1 MKFRVKFTSLDA
13 DAIRNLEE
21 NIEGGE
27 VSIRNIGIHTIL
39 ECDCSLHEYVHNMEL
54 ASIYEY
60 QDVEL
65 RN

>member
-21 NIEGGE
+21 NIKGE
-27 VSIRNIGIHTIL
+27 HVSIRNIGIHTIL
-39 ECDCSLHEYVHNMEL
+39 ECNCTLQEYVQNIEL

-65 RN
+65 RS

>member
-13 DAIRNLEE
+13 DAIKNLEE
-21 NIEGGE
+21 NIEGGH
-27 VSIRNIGIHTIL
+27 VSICNIGIHTIL
-39 ECDCSLHEYVHNMEL
+39 ECDCTLHEYVHNMEL

-65 RN
+65 RS